1 MCALS
6 LKLYRAV
13 RMSGK
18 LSRDVVGY
26 GLQGTSVVDGGRE
39 EPGTIVRVMNNGVA
53 ANISGPIVS

>member
-1 MCALS
+1 
-6 LKLYRAV
+6 
-13 RMSGK
+13 MSGK